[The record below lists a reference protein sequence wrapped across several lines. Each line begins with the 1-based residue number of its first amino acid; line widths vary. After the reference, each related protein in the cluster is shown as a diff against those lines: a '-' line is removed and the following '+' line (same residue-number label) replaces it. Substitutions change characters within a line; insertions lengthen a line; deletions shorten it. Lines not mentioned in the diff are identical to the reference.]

1 MKLAS
6 KMIGGNQL
14 LFVLLAIVLGGL
26 AVYSLSDL
34 GKTILSDATESV
46 QDLASNTLIEGTR
59 NDSELIN
66 YQIEST
72 IRDVMQLSESEN
84 LRGYLTARHGK
95 NKVWNDLAKTEVV
108 RLVDDMVENTKV
120 QQDLRQ
126 QSVIRGLNVARSIV
140 ADAGGIRMSEETVQ
154 WDAINQYTKNA
165 TPIDL
170 PQMLVGETS
179 IPKDNSFENLMPV
192 VDKATKIMGGTF
204 TIFQRM
210 NDAGDMLRV
219 ATSVKKL
226 DGTRAIGTYIP
237 AINPDGKENPVIKTV
252 MSGETFYGRAYVVNA
267 WYITS
272 YEPIT
277 DHSGNI
283 IGILYAGVLESD
295 NKQMQELIAKIKIGQ
310 SGYPFILNKAGIL
323 LNHPKESLIGKD
335 VVKDLKL
342 DLFTEVLEQCNE
354 NEVQF
359 LDYTFEDRK
368 KFVAYKYVP
377 HWDWIICGSGYYSD
391 LTEKAAL
398 TAKSFAELEFVSLAN
413 VSTIKSD
420 QGDIIG
426 YSQVRF
432 IDQDGNELIKIVNG
446 KQRDNFNNHA
456 DDDWFKNTSQLKKG
470 NYYISDLMLAENTG
484 NAEIRISIPVYDQN
498 DGFEGVLA
506 LNMNWQMT
514 QETLSKRVYGKTGYA
529 FILNH
534 AGVMVS
540 HPKYSLKDNN
550 SLADPSNG
558 EEIARIFNEKISK
571 NQTGVDEYSFEGVT
585 KLMAF
590 RPSNIGDHTFYFIAS
605 IPRNELYG
613 TIDDMQASTQSTI
626 KQTVWHL
633 LVVSLVM
640 LVVASLVNIIISRG
654 ITRAII
660 NMVERLKDIAQGEGD
675 LTRRVDDS
683 SKDEL
688 GEMGKWFNTFM
699 DKIHGV
705 ISEVVKNTMQV
716 ASAANE
722 IAASS
727 DEMSSSMSQQTDQ
740 TLQVASA
747 VEQMSSTVAEVA
759 NKSANASK
767 TAQDAGTQAREG
779 GEVVQDMINEMRN
792 ISEVVNRTAVSI
804 NGLGARGEE
813 IGQIIG
819 VINEIA
825 DQTNLLALNAAI
837 EAARAGEHGR
847 GFAVVADEVRKLA
860 ERTVQATEEVAKSIT
875 AIQTETNQAVE
886 QMSEGTERVN
896 EGVTYAEKAGN
907 ALEAIVNGSKQVSD
921 MIQSIA
927 AASDEQ
933 ATATQEISRSLDTI
947 NSVTRHSS
955 EGAQQAAC
963 AATQLSEKSE
973 QLRALV
979 SQFKLH
985 DQSTGN

>member
-1 MKLAS
+1 MKLAT

-46 QDLASNTLIEGTR
+46 EDLASNTLIEGTR
-59 NDSELIN
+59 NDSEVIN

-95 NKVWNDLAKTEVV
+95 NKVWNDLAKTEVI
-108 RLVDDMVENTKV
+108 RLVDDMVVNTEV
-120 QQDLRQ
+120 QQQLRQ
-126 QSVIRGLNVARSIV
+126 QSVVRGLNVGRSIM
-140 ADAGGIRMSEETVQ
+140 ADAGGIRLTEQTVQ
-154 WDAINQYTKNA
+154 WDAINQYTKKA
-165 TPIDL
+165 TPINL
-170 PQMLVGETS
+170 PQMLVGETA
-179 IPKDNSFENLMPV
+179 IPKDNSFENMMPV
-192 VDKATKIMGGTF
+192 VDKATNIMGGTF

-237 AINPDGKENPVIKTV
+237 AINPNGKENPVIKTV

-277 DHSGNI
+277 DHAGKI

-295 NKQMQELIAKIKIGQ
+295 NEQMQNMIANTKIGE
-310 SGYPFILNKAGIL
+310 SGYPFVMNRAGVI

-342 DLFTEVLEQCNE
+342 DLFKEVIEQCTDK
-354 NEVQF
+354 EVRF

-391 LTEKAAL
+391 LTEKAAS
-398 TAKSFAELEFVSLAN
+398 TAKNFAEMEFVSLAH

-420 QGDIIG
+420 KGDIIG

-432 IDQDGNELIKIVNG
+432 VNNDGKELIKIVNG
-446 KQRDNFNNHA
+446 EKSDTFVDHTN
-456 DDDWFKNTSQLKKG
+456 DEWFKITSKLPKES
-470 NYYISDLMLAENTG
+470 YYISDLHIATNTD
-484 NAEIRISIPVYDQN
+484 NPEVRISIPIYDQN
-498 DGFEGVLA
+498 NTFEGVLA

-514 QETLSKRVYGKTGYA
+514 VETLGKRVYGKTGYA
-529 FILNH
+529 FILNEK
-534 AGVMVS
+534 GVMVT

-550 SLADPSNG
+550 SLADVNNG
-558 EEIARIFNEKISK
+558 AEIVKIFDDKISK
-571 NQTGVDEYSFEGVT
+571 DQTGVAEYTFEGVQ

-590 RPSNIGDHTFYFIAS
+590 RPSKIGDHTFYFIAS
-605 IPRNELYG
+605 IPREELYG
-613 TIDDMQASTQSTI
+613 AIDEMEASTHSTI
-626 KQTVWHL
+626 KNTVLHL
-633 LVVSLVM
+633 LIVSLVM
-640 LVVASLVNIIISRG
+640 LGVASLVNIIVSRG
-654 ITRAII
+654 ITRGII
-660 NMVERLKDIAQGEGD
+660 NMVDRLKDIAQGEGD
-675 LTRRVDDS
+675 LTRRVDES
-683 SKDEL
+683 SRDEL

-699 DKIHGV
+699 DKIHDV

-727 DEMSSSMSQQTDQ
+727 DEMSSSMSTQTDQ

-747 VEQMSSTVAEVA
+747 VEEMSSTVAEVA
-759 NKSANASK
+759 NKSADASK

-779 GEVVQDMINEMRN
+779 GQVVQDMIQEMRN
-792 ISEVVNRTAVSI
+792 ISEVVNRTALSI

-819 VINEIA
+819 VINDIA

-875 AIQTETNQAVE
+875 AIQTETSQAVE
-886 QMSEGTERVN
+886 QMSEGTGRVN

-907 ALEAIVNGSKQVSD
+907 ALEAIVNGSKQVSN

-933 ATATQEISRSLDTI
+933 ATATHQISRSLDTI

-979 SQFKLH
+979 SQFKLRE
-985 DQSTGN
+985 QGTAS